1 MNAGR
6 TASGLRWKKKSPEV
20 VARERTLRIGALQK
34 TTLLDYPGKVSAIV
48 FTQGCNFRCPY
59 CHNPALV
66 SPAPG
71 APPVDQEDALVFL
84 DKRKRLLQ
92 GVVIT
97 GGEPTLQQGLA
108 DFCAALKSM
117 GYAVKLDTN
126 GSSPDVLNNLLRSRL
141 LDYVAMDVKASP
153 RKYPEALGDPGDT
166 VAESMDV
173 LNKSSIEHEFRIPC
187 VAPFIDPD
195 ILREILALIQGHAP
209 VFLQQ
214 ARLERV
220 LDPAF
225 FADKGWALTREE
237 MEELKRQ
244 ADSRGLC
251 AIR

>member
-1 MNAGR
+1 L
-6 TASGLRWKKKSPEV
+6 TAWKKLPEV
-20 VARERTLRIGALQK
+20 VARERALRIGALQK
-34 TTLLDYPGKVSAIV
+34 TTLLDFPGRVSAIV

-71 APPVDQEDALVFL
+71 APPVDQDDALAFL

-126 GSSPDVLNNLLRSRL
+126 GSRPDVLNNLLRSRL

-153 RKYPEALGDPGDT
+153 RKYPETLGDPGDS

-195 ILREILALIQGHAP
+195 ILREILAFIIQGRVS

-220 LDPAF
+220 LDPDF
-225 FADKGWALTREE
+225 FTDKGRALTREE
-237 MEELKRQ
+237 IEGLKKQ